1 MSPKVTNYEIQRVD
15 TGVIYSTTNLSYTVQ
30 GLIPKSAYQ
39 FRIRT
44 KYSGFTSSW
53 SNNVNIVTPMS
64 IPAKPAFNN
73 NSFTH
78 DTINLSWNSVEDAEI
93 YEVMETNTG
102 VVKSTSGTN
111 IAFSNMTPSTN
122 YVFKMRAK
130 NTAGYS
136 NWTENYYVTTL
147 NEPKAPTISGIN
159 TTDTTCGVS
168 WAEEI
173 NAIGY
178 DIERLDTGVIY
189 STTNLSYSVENLE
202 PKSTYQFRI
211 RTKYNGF
218 NSPWSNSFN
227 ATTSVSKPI
236 VPTIENSTFTHTSIS
251 LTWDCVE
258 DAETYEVQV
267 VNTGEIVSTTN
278 TNITFNE
285 LLSSTEYNYKIRAKN
300 VVGTSIW
307 SNNYSVTTGIE
318 PPESTILLA
327 ESNESNMQN
336 IKWDSVARAEG
347 YEIDCNGIVTI
358 INGGNNTNYLNENLV
373 PNITY
378 NYKIRAFN
386 FKW

>member
-1 MSPKVTNYEIQRVD
+1 M
-15 TGVIYSTTNLSYTVQ
+15 G
-30 GLIPKSAYQ
+30 
-39 FRIRT
+39 
-44 KYSGFTSSW
+44 
-53 SNNVNIVTPMS
+53 
-64 IPAKPAFNN
+64 
-73 NSFTH
+73 
-78 DTINLSWNSVEDAEI
+78 
-93 YEVMETNTG
+93 
-102 VVKSTSGTN
+102 
-111 IAFSNMTPSTN
+111 
-122 YVFKMRAK
+122 
-130 NTAGYS
+130 
-136 NWTENYYVTTL
+136 
-147 NEPKAPTISGIN
+147 
-159 TTDTTCGVS
+159 S

-386 FKW
+386 LSGKSPWSDVLSLTTPDAIVIDKVEYIFTNGKIEIKSGEEIHTGEFDDNGNLTETTITNSN

>member
-1 MSPKVTNYEIQRVD
+1 MENGKKQQTLKKVPAYLKSKNRRPRQNMMFVFTAVPGATYYYKNRTEGTWNKTTDPDSIPVTLMNDWTYSNSSFIYTTNLGVVPELTRTTSNLLEVVLDGNTYNLPLKLYDWDQKEKIDLYYKLDNGSSVKIINDLAVNSQTINVNLPMNFNSLSSGSHTLKVWAVDKTDRKSNEIDYTLNIIKLYPPTLSNTSTTDTTCTLNWNMSPKVTNYEIQRVD

-159 TTDTTCGVS
+159 TTDTTCGFM
-168 WAEEI
+168 
-173 NAIGY
+173 G
-178 DIERLDTGVIY
+178 
-189 STTNLSYSVENLE
+189 
-202 PKSTYQFRI
+202 
-211 RTKYNGF
+211 
-218 NSPWSNSFN
+218 
-227 ATTSVSKPI
+227 
-236 VPTIENSTFTHTSIS
+236 
-251 LTWDCVE
+251 
-258 DAETYEVQV
+258 
-267 VNTGEIVSTTN
+267 
-278 TNITFNE
+278 
-285 LLSSTEYNYKIRAKN
+285 
-300 VVGTSIW
+300 
-307 SNNYSVTTGIE
+307 
-318 PPESTILLA
+318 
-327 ESNESNMQN
+327 
-336 IKWDSVARAEG
+336 
-347 YEIDCNGIVTI
+347 
-358 INGGNNTNYLNENLV
+358 
-373 PNITY
+373 
-378 NYKIRAFN
+378 
-386 FKW
+386 